1 MQTVGRGSALFALV
15 VACGS
20 RSSSGVDK
28 VALIDGGAG
37 GNAGIGDIPAP
48 VSASASGALPAPAF
62 DASSGPT
69 EPSADSYDD
78 KDPTALQDFHPA
90 LDAHGTW
97 ADDPTYGAVWTP
109 SAAETGP
116 EFVPYVSGGHWVY
129 GDDYLWTSDYEWG
142 WAPFHYGRWVNRETG
157 GWSWIPGR
165 EYAPAWVEWRTG
177 DAYLG
182 WSPAPPLF
190 IWRGGVAVTVGFVPP
205 PPRFVFCAHA
215 DLFAPQPGR
224 VVLMGPRA
232 VEIEART
239 RVYAVPGVRGHFRP
253 GPPLGSLHLP
263 PERIVHATGHESGC
277 ARAVAFSRP
286 STALHLGAHPP
297 EIRREPGREAP
308 REPVLRQDVSH
319 GEGHQD
325 ALHASVHAQTHGP
338 AEHNSPPPVSHGA
351 PPHTVPPRS
360 EPPPKRRK

>member
-1 MQTVGRGSALFALV
+1 MQPIARGTALFALV

-20 RSSSGVDK
+20 HSTSGAD
-28 VALIDGGAG
+28 VALDGGAG
-37 GNAGIGDIPAP
+37 GHTGTRDIPAP
-48 VSASASGALPAPAF
+48 VPAS
-62 DASSGPT
+62 DASSAPT
-69 EPSADSYDD
+69 EQNADSYDD

-97 ADDPTYGAVWTP
+97 ADDPTYGTVWTP
-109 SAAETGP
+109 SATETGP

-142 WAPFHYGRWVNRETG
+142 WAPFHYGRWVNLEAR

-190 IWRGGVAVTVGFVPP
+190 IWRGGVAVTVGFAPP
-205 PPRFVFCAHA
+205 QPRFVFCAHA

-224 VVLMGPRA
+224 VVLMGPRP
-232 VEIEART
+232 VEIESRT
-239 RVYAVPGVRGHFRP
+239 RVYGVPGGPGHFRP
-253 GPPLGSLHLP
+253 GPPLGSLHIP
-263 PERIVHATGHESGC
+263 PERIVRATGHESGC

-286 STALHLGAHPP
+286 STALRLGAHPP
-297 EIRREPGREAP
+297 VIRREPGGEAP
-308 REPVLRQDVSH
+308 REPVLRQDVAH

-325 ALHASVHAQTHGP
+325 APHANVHAQPHGP
-338 AEHNSPPPVSHGA
+338 AEHNSAPPGSHGA
-351 PPHTVPPRS
+351 PPHIATPRA
-360 EPPPKRRK
+360 EPPKRRK